1 MYEFVPRIN
10 KFFLIIF
17 FLLYDFVYNAYLYF
31 SFPTAIELKNKD
43 ILVVHQFGVTVC
55 DSTFKHIKKTVYDF
69 SLEEEQISDEDKLS
83 RVSFAK
89 FDDGYIFSIIIDKL
103 YIFDTEGNFKNRTE
117 SLNRN
122 AFNEN
127 LFFSLTSY
135 KVEGS
140 YYYYLVGYIYRQ
152 SLYLD
157 YYKYCST
164 NIERIAYLENYYETS
179 YFNDY
184 KILNK
189 GLSCEFLE
197 YNYNT
202 NYIVCGYYTY
212 YSSNKLSLYSF
223 KINGESIQK
232 ANAPYHYSDYINF
245 EIKCIKS
252 SVTTDRKS
260 SIFCF
265 YLSDGELFC
274 YIYSLQSTNEEIYY
288 YNVDCLQKYYGLKVD
303 YYEEVDEFTVSCL
316 ADIGGFK
323 SELLLE
329 I

>member
-1 MYEFVPRIN
+1 MYEFVLNIN

-69 SLEEEQISDEDKLS
+69 SLEEEQISNEDKLS

-103 YIFDTEGNFKNRTE
+103 YIFDAEGNFKNRTE

-122 AFNEN
+122 AFNED
-127 LFFSLTSY
+127 LLFSLTSY
-135 KVEGS
+135 KVEGI
-140 YYYYLVGYIYRQ
+140 YYYYLVGYVYQQ

-164 NIERIAYLENYYETS
+164 NIERIAYLENYYES
-179 YFNDY
+179 SCY
-184 KILNK
+184 KILKK
-189 GLSCEFLE
+189 GLSCEFLK
-197 YNYNT
+197 YSYST
-202 NYIVCGYYTY
+202 NYITCGYYTY
-212 YSSNKLSLYSF
+212 CEDYELSLYNF

-232 ANAPYHYSDYINF
+232 AITPTHFSHEYLNNNIEF
-245 EIKCIKS
+245 IKS
-252 SVTTDRKS
+252 SVTPDRIS
-260 SIFCF
+260 SVFCF
-265 YLSDGELFC
+265 YLSDGKLYC
-274 YIYSLQSTNEEIYY
+274 HVYSLQNTYAEGYIYF
-288 YNVDCLQKYYGLKVD
+288 YNVDCLKKYYGLKID
-303 YYEEVDEFTVSCL
+303 YYE
-316 ADIGGFK
+316 
-323 SELLLE
+323 
-329 I
+329 